1 MSAIAVQHT
10 FKPVIENLE
19 LSTHTLALYR
29 WPRPDKHIKASVMLV
44 HGLGE
49 HMGRYNHL
57 AYVLHQAGYEVMAY
71 DHMGHGLSSGVTG
84 DIDQSNRLTEDLKT
98 VIAYMHNNESKLV
111 LLGHSMGG
119 LVVARVVA
127 QHPDIADAVVMSSPA
142 LAAYTTILDKL
153 LLSVL
158 PHWFAHV
165 RVDNKLELNW
175 LSRDAQVVREYR
187 QDKRVHRK
195 ISSGLAAWIIDQGKL
210 ALKEA
215 AAWHK
220 PALLLYAGQDRLVNP
235 KGSAE
240 FIQSAPKEYLQTHCF
255 NVMYHEIFND
265 PEKTIVFSK
274 LIEWLDL
281 RYG

>member
-1 MSAIAVQHT
+1 MSTIAVQHT

-19 LSTHTLALYR
+19 LGTHTLALYR

-84 DIDQSNRLTEDLKT
+84 DIDQSNRLTDDLKT
-98 VIAYMHNNESKLV
+98 VIAYMHNTESKLV

-119 LVVARVVA
+119 LVVARAAA
-127 QHPDIADAVVMSSPA
+127 QHQDIADAVVMSSPA

-235 KGSAE
+235 KGSAK
-240 FIQSAPKEYLQTHCF
+240 FAQSAPKDYLQTHCF

>member
-1 MSAIAVQHT
+1 MSTIAVQHT

-19 LSTHTLALYR
+19 LGTHTLALYR

-98 VIAYMHNNESKLV
+98 VIAYMHNTESKLV

-119 LVVARVVA
+119 LVVARAAA
-127 QHPDIADAVVMSSPA
+127 QHQDIADAVVMSSPA
-142 LAAYTTILDKL
+142 LAAYTTISDKL

-235 KGSAE
+235 KGSAK
-240 FIQSAPKEYLQTHCF
+240 FAQSAPKDYLQTHCF

>member
-1 MSAIAVQHT
+1 MSTIAVQHT

-19 LSTHTLALYR
+19 LGTHTLALYR

-98 VIAYMHNNESKLV
+98 VIAYMHNTESKLV

-119 LVVARVVA
+119 LVVARAAA
-127 QHPDIADAVVMSSPA
+127 QHQDIADAVVMSSPA

-195 ISSGLAAWIIDQGKL
+195 ISSALAAWIIDQGKL

-235 KGSAE
+235 KGSAK
-240 FIQSAPKEYLQTHCF
+240 FAQSAPKDYLQTHCF

>member
-1 MSAIAVQHT
+1 MSTIAVQHT

-19 LSTHTLALYR
+19 LGTHTLALYR

-84 DIDQSNRLTEDLKT
+84 DIDQSNRLTDDFKK
-98 VIAYMHNNESKLV
+98 VIAYMHNTESKLV

-119 LVVARVVA
+119 LVVARAAA
-127 QHPDIADAVVMSSPA
+127 QHQDIADAVVMSSPA

-235 KGSAE
+235 KGSAK
-240 FIQSAPKEYLQTHCF
+240 FAQSAPKDYLQTHCF

>member
-1 MSAIAVQHT
+1 MSTIAVQHT

-19 LSTHTLALYR
+19 LGTHTLALYH
-29 WPRPDKHIKASVMLV
+29 WPHPGKRIKASVMLV

-71 DHMGHGLSSGVTG
+71 DHMGHGLSSGLSG

-98 VIAYMHNNESKLV
+98 VIAYMHNTESKLV

-119 LVVARVVA
+119 LVVARAVA
-127 QHPDIADAVVMSSPA
+127 EHPDIADAVVMSSPA
-142 LAAYTTILDKL
+142 LAAYTTLLDKL

-187 QDKRVHRK
+187 QDKRVHKK

-220 PALLLYAGQDRLVNP
+220 HALLLYAGQDRLVNP

-240 FIQSAPKEYLQTHCF
+240 FAQSVSKEYLQTHCF

-265 PEKTIVFSK
+265 PERTIVFSK

>member
-1 MSAIAVQHT
+1 
-10 FKPVIENLE
+10 
-19 LSTHTLALYR
+19 
-29 WPRPDKHIKASVMLV
+29 
-44 HGLGE
+44 
-49 HMGRYNHL
+49 MGRYNHL

-71 DHMGHGLSSGVTG
+71 DHMGHGLSSGLSG

-98 VIAYMHNNESKLV
+98 VIAYMHNTESKLV

-119 LVVARVVA
+119 LVVARAVA
-127 QHPDIADAVVMSSPA
+127 EHPDIADAVVMSSPA
-142 LAAYTTILDKL
+142 LAAYTTLLDKL

-220 PALLLYAGQDRLVNP
+220 HALLLYAGQDRLVNP

-240 FIQSAPKEYLQTHCF
+240 FAQSVSKEYLQTHCF

-265 PEKTIVFSK
+265 PERTIVFSK

>member
-1 MSAIAVQHT
+1 MSTIAVQHT

-19 LSTHTLALYR
+19 RGTHTLALYR
-29 WPRPDKHIKASVMLV
+29 WPQPAKHIKASLMLV

-71 DHMGHGLSSGVTG
+71 DQIGHGLSSGVTG

-98 VIAYMHNNESKLV
+98 VIAYMHKAETKLV

-119 LVVARVVA
+119 LVVARAVA
-127 QHPDIADAVVMSSPA
+127 EQPDIADAVVMSSPA
-142 LAAYTTILDKL
+142 LAAYTTLLDKL
-153 LLSVL
+153 LLCVL
-158 PHWFAHV
+158 PRWFAHV

-187 QDKRVHRK
+187 QDKRVHKK
-195 ISSGLAAWIIDQGKL
+195 ISSGLADWIIEQGKL

-215 AAWHK
+215 PAWHK
-220 PALLLYAGQDRLVNP
+220 SALLLYAGQDRLVNP

-240 FIQSAPKEYLQTHCF
+240 FANVVPKEFLQSHCF

-265 PEKTIVFSK
+265 PEKTLVFSK
-274 LIEWLDL
+274 LSEWLDL
-281 RYG
+281 RYP